1 MVAYFTEASVKGTE
15 HLLIWCGD
23 HPGRVEAT
31 ADLSGVIHG
40 ESLPKSMEYDYGVR
54 EDDAGEGTSAVCSR
68 SRLIHGA
75 GRVRNGKMMA
85 NIHDSQSRAIPRCEF
100 CTTFLSCSPSH
111 SAAKPQMMG

>member
-1 MVAYFTEASVKGTE
+1 MVAYFTEASAKATE

-23 HPGRVEAT
+23 HPGLVEAT

-40 ESLPKSMEYDYGVR
+40 ESLPKSMEYDYGGR
-54 EDDAGEGTSAVCSR
+54 EDDAGEGTSAVCFR

-85 NIHDSQSRAIPRCEF
+85 IHESQSRAIPR
-100 CTTFLSCSPSH
+100 
-111 SAAKPQMMG
+111 